1 MRHSSVKTIVVAL
14 TISATVLAAVP
25 AVAAG
30 RANQGSRSQ
39 TTRTQEQSPTND
51 RFGAVRQFIQ
61 RAIRRLVTN
70 GDGATVP
77 IPKNIAPP
85 AEQE

>member
-1 MRHSSVKTIVVAL
+1 MRHSSVKTIVAAL

-30 RANQGSRSQ
+30 RANQRAQ
-39 TTRTQEQSPTND
+39 NTRTQEQSPSND
-51 RFGAVRQFIQ
+51 RFAAIRQYIQ

-70 GDGATVP
+70 GDGPSIP

>member
-1 MRHSSVKTIVVAL
+1 MRHSSVKTIVAAL

-30 RANQGSRSQ
+30 RTNQGSRSQ
-39 TTRTQEQSPTND
+39 TTRTSEQTPTQD

-61 RAIRRLVTN
+61 RAIRRLVTH
-70 GDGATVP
+70 GDGMTVP